1 MGATTIPAG
10 TTAPWVELATSS
22 PTSGLT
28 VSFTSIAEYANL
40 RIEFLALATT
50 SSTQPYRIRFNN
62 DSGSSY
68 SYNSGNSGS
77 SNANATEIQT
87 NGRFTQITIED
98 ANGVSKR
105 ITGASSNGS
114 LVAVWNSQSVID
126 RIDVLTIDGTV
137 SYSSGTIKIYG
148 RR

>member
-1 MGATTIPAG
+1 MGSTQIPAI
-10 TTAPWVELATSS
+10 TPWLELATSS
-22 PTSGLT
+22 PTSGLS
-28 VSFTSIAEYANL
+28 VSFTSIPEYRNL

-50 SSTQPYRIRFNN
+50 SSTSPYRIRFNN

-68 SYNSGNSGS
+68 SYNSGANSGVNS
-77 SNANATEIQT
+77 ANGTEIQT

-105 ITGASSNGS
+105 ITGASSTNS

-126 RIDVLTIDGTV
+126 RIDVLTIDGSTTYV
-137 SYSSGTIKIYG
+137 SGTIKIYG
-148 RR
+148 RN